1 MSRQYLKKRL
11 RQLIRITWHK
21 IFIQLLF
28 VSSPHSVVV
37 AFSPLVCLYSF
48 GSIAFS
54 FVRLT
59 LYFSPCIAFSSLLLT
74 LYSLGSIAF
83 SFLIFAVYYSD
94 DILSSFLV
102 FALCCLRSIYISYLL
117 KHLCY
122 CLCMPW
128 RIPNSVVYYL
138 HSDVIAC
145 P

>member
-1 MSRQYLKKRL
+1 M
-11 RQLIRITWHK
+11 
-21 IFIQLLF
+21 FIQLLF

-37 AFSPLVCLYSF
+37 AFSPLVCLYHF

-59 LYFSPCIAFSSLLLT
+59 LDFSPCIAFSSLLLT

-102 FALCCLRSIYISYLL
+102 FALC
-117 KHLCY
+117 Y
-122 CLCMPW
+122 CLVFF
-128 RIPNSVVYYL
+128 VVFTFL
-138 HSDVIAC
+138 IF
-145 P
+145 